1 MNESVRLVNKGDADW
16 TGQFNGQKYPVPRNG
31 ECVVPW
37 DAACLWLGDPRAADV
52 GQNKARIG
60 EYERL
65 CVKFGVYEKADEFD
79 ASRPQLEVFRFNGQR
94 VKMLAEDPFG
104 PPVDV
109 FGSDDPA
116 FNDPAIQ
123 ISKLTDMVN
132 ELQAQMAGKSDAASE
147 VDDGFG
153 VSGDEPS
160 IPEDDAGGVKI
171 GAPTGVPSF
180 SQMG

>member
-1 MNESVRLVNKGDADW
+1 MNESVRLVNKGD
-16 TGQFNGQKYPVPRNG
+16 TPFIGKYNNQEYPVPVKG

-52 GQNKARIG
+52 GQNRARIG

-79 ASRPQLEVFRFNGQR
+79 SMRPQLEVFRFNGQR
-94 VKMLAEDPFG
+94 VAMLAEDPFG

-116 FNDPAIQ
+116 FNDPTVQ

-132 ELQAQMAGKSDAASE
+132 ELQAQINGKGDK
-147 VDDGFG
+147 VDDGFEISG
-153 VSGDEPS
+153 DGDEPS

-171 GAPTGVPSF
+171 GPSTGVPSF
-180 SQMG
+180 SQLS